1 MGGTIPPAGN
11 EVLEVTFN
19 STGLTYGVYEG
30 TIRILNNDPE
40 NSQLDV
46 PCMLSISVGIN
57 ELDKVAVMVYPNP
70 AENVLNIM
78 ANDQIVKVTVM
89 NLNGKVVFTGNS
101 KSIDIS
107 KMASGVYFLQ
117 TQTAKGISNIKFTKK

>member
-1 MGGTIPPAGN
+1 
-11 EVLEVTFN
+11 
-19 STGLTYGVYEG
+19 
-30 TIRILNNDPE
+30 
-40 NSQLDV
+40 
-46 PCMLSISVGIN
+46 MLSISVGIN